1 MKNYN
6 KCIEP
11 IYLMYLDAKNLYGW
25 AMYQRL
31 PINGFKW
38 ENDISIFNENFIK
51 NYGEN
56 SDVRYFLDVDIEYS
70 KKLSDS
76 HKDLPFLPHK
86 KKIGKVEK
94 LACTLEDKEK

>member
-1 MKNYN
+1 
-6 KCIEP
+6 
-11 IYLMYLDAKNLYGW
+11 MYLDAKNLYGW

-86 KKIGKVEK
+86 KKKIGKVEK